1 METKKALNFTLAIVA
16 IIVGITLFKQFDFQN
31 LKFEKPALAIV
42 YSITFIS
49 AVYFLFKGEK
59 RK

>member
-1 METKKALNFTLAIVA
+1 METKKALRFTLAIVA
-16 IIVGITLFKQFDFQN
+16 IIVGVTLFKQFDFQR
-31 LKFEKPALAIV
+31 LKFEKPALAVV
-42 YSITFIS
+42 YSITFIG

>member
-1 METKKALNFTLAIVA
+1 METKNALKFTLAIVA
-16 IIVGITLFKQFDFQN
+16 IIVGVTLFKQFDFQN
-31 LKFEKPALAIV
+31 LKFEKPVLAVV
-42 YSITFIS
+42 YAITFIG